1 MPRNAVDYED
11 DFFEWTVEQARLLR
25 GGELSE
31 IDAANIA
38 EEIESMGLSDRR
50 ELRNRLIVLLSHLL
64 KWAYQS
70 DARSSSWL
78 GTIREQRLQ
87 IEFILEDSPSLRR
100 VAAQLSARDYD
111 RARRKAVDET
121 ELPESTFPAE
131 CPFTADQILA
141 EDFLPEG

>member
-1 MPRNAVDYED
+1 MPRNAIAYDD

-64 KWAYQS
+64 KWAYQP

>member
-1 MPRNAVDYED
+1 MPRNAIAYDD

-25 GGELSE
+25 GGGLSE

-50 ELRNRLIVLLSHLL
+50 ELRSRLIVLLTHLL
-64 KWAYQS
+64 KWAYQP

-100 VAAQLSARDYD
+100 VVAQILPRDFNH
-111 RARRKAVDET
+111 ARRKAIDET
-121 ELPESTFPAE
+121 ELPETSFPAE
-131 CPFTADQILA
+131 CPFTADQVLA

>member
-64 KWAYQS
+64 KWAYQP

-78 GTIREQRLQ
+78 GTIREQRFQ

-100 VAAQLSARDYD
+100 VVAQISPRDYD

-121 ELPESTFPAE
+121 ELPESTFPTE
-131 CPFTADQILA
+131 CPFTADQILSD
-141 EDFLPEG
+141 DFLPEG

>member
-1 MPRNAVDYED
+1 MPRNAVDYEE

-64 KWAYQS
+64 KWAYQP

-78 GTIREQRLQ
+78 STIREQRLQ

-100 VAAQLSARDYD
+100 VAVQISPGDYD

-121 ELPESTFPAE
+121 ELPENVFAAE
-131 CPFTADQILA
+131 RPFTAEQVLA

>member
-11 DFFEWTVEQARLLR
+11 DFFEWTVDQARLLR

-50 ELRNRLIVLLSHLL
+50 ELRSRLIVLLTHLL
-64 KWAYQS
+64 KWAYQP

-100 VAAQLSARDYD
+100 IVAQILPRDFNHARQ
-111 RARRKAVDET
+111 KAVDET
-121 ELPESTFPAE
+121 ELPETIFPAK
-131 CPFTADQILA
+131 CPFTAEQILA

>member
-64 KWAYQS
+64 KWAYQP